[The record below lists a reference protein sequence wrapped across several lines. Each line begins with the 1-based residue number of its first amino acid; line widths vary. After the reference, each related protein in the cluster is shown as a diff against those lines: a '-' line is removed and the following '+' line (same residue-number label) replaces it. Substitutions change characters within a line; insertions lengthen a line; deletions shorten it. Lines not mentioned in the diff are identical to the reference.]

1 MPKLAP
7 PSEIP
12 VTGQGTSGTD
22 LVNKQL
28 GKLCIL
34 LTAKNMT
41 VASNGSCSTL
51 GESKAR
57 GVGPMT
63 INGFRLGAPDIA

>member
-1 MPKLAP
+1 
-7 PSEIP
+7 
-12 VTGQGTSGTD
+12 
-22 LVNKQL
+22 VNKQL

-41 VASNGSCSTL
+41 VTSDGGCSTL
-51 GESKAR
+51 GESKSR

>member
-12 VTGQGTSGTD
+12 VTGQRTSGTD

-41 VASNGSCSTL
+41 VASDGRRSTL
-51 GESKAR
+51 ANHRRGEW
-57 GVGPMT
+57 GQ
-63 INGFRLGAPDIA
+63 